1 MTDYVDWIRRQIS
14 AQTDSLAPDDFAM
27 IPTTRGL
34 SAIVDRQFSDVV
46 SQYRWFAV
54 RAQPEHIYAVA
65 DIEGRRIALPR
76 LVLTLASLGKNVDD
90 FKHVSFKNKI
100 SFDCRLSN
108 LEYRVGRQA
117 VMRNRKPK
125 RNTSSQYKG
134 VMRAKRTD
142 GSIYWR
148 GQIKGNDGTMSLG
161 SFEDEV
167 WAATVYDAA
176 AYLLFGGAGYSNFPD
191 QAPSIEALDIARARI
206 ERFRNRRRLKNGSAE
221 TS

>member
-1 MTDYVDWIRRQIS
+1 MV
-14 AQTDSLAPDDFAM
+14 
-27 IPTTRGL
+27 PTTRGL
-34 SAIVDRQFSDVV
+34 SAIVGRQFAGVV

-65 DIEGRRIALPR
+65 DIGGRRIALLR
-76 LVLTLASLGKNVDD
+76 LVLTLATPGKTVDD
-90 FKHVSFKNKI
+90 LKHVSFKNKI

-142 GSIYWR
+142 DLIYWR
-148 GQIKGNDGTMSLG
+148 G
-161 SFEDEV
+161 
-167 WAATVYDAA
+167 
-176 AYLLFGGAGYSNFPD
+176 
-191 QAPSIEALDIARARI
+191 
-206 ERFRNRRRLKNGSAE
+206 
-221 TS
+221 